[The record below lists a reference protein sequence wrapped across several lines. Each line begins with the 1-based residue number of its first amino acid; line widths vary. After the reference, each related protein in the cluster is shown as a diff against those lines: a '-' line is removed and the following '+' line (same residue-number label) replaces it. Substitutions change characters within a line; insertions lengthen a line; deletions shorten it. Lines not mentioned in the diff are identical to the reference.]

1 MSESVFRELLGES
14 LRREYAEFDNAPEH
28 KFSLR
33 HRLSMKRIFAR
44 YEKNVR
50 KLKKA
55 EAAYNIAYAPLSSE
69 NMPYYGI
76 KQRLIYALVI
86 VIIMTMLTGCVIS
99 IRGITDAQ
107 IDWLRSRYDFPSLK
121 MEIGETF
128 DIDPNKETQVLGI
141 FRQTDEYTHFLA
153 DLVDMGLYTDD
164 EMETIRMKLTPID
177 TRPRPKNYEIT
188 LTPVEIKLGDDSPL
202 ETYRDFVAHLEER
215 IEYYNNRAKDPSKAL
230 EGDTEFAELI
240 AEEYLPLPKSFL
252 ELLEKLYADVPDEDE
267 NRNNQLAD
275 LDKDDRKYLCEI
287 NEI

>member
-28 KFSLR
+28 RFSLR
-33 HRLSMKRIFAR
+33 HRFTMKRIFSR

-50 KLKKA
+50 EIKRA
-55 EAAYNIAYAPLSSE
+55 QVVYSPLSCE

-107 IDWLRSRYDFPSLK
+107 IDWLRSRYDFPNMK

-128 DIDPNKETQVLGI
+128 EYDPSKEYQVLGI

-164 EMETIRMKLTPID
+164 EMETIRIKPTPID
-177 TRPRPKNYEIT
+177 TRPIPQNCEIH
-188 LTPVEIKLGDDSPL
+188 LTPVPIKLANESPL
-202 ETYRDFVAHLEER
+202 ETYRDFVASLEER
-215 IEYYNNRAKDPSKAL
+215 IEYYNNRAKDSSKAV
-230 EGDTEFAELI
+230 EGDTEFAEII
-240 AEEYLPLPKSFL
+240 AEKYLPLPKSFL
-252 ELLEKLYADVPDEDE
+252 ELLEKLYADVPQNSDNTDE